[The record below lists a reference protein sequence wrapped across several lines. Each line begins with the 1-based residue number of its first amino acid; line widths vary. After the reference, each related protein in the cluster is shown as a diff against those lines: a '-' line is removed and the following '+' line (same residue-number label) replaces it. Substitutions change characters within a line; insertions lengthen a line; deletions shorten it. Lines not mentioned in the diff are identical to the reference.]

1 MHVFRKRL
9 CFLLGAVLVLLLA
22 SFTYHRLALQRE
34 KASLNPM
41 GQMVSVNGHD
51 MSVFVKG
58 NGPQTLV
65 FLSGAGTASPILDF
79 KDLYDG
85 LSKQYKIVVV
95 ERAGYGYSEDT
106 SKSRDVSE
114 VLSETRQALAK
125 AHVSGPYII
134 LSHSMASLE
143 TLLWQEKYPSE
154 IQAVIGLDWALPESY
169 AHLKMHSQILRMAR
183 LGSQL
188 GLLRYIPSRLYVP
201 NENLSSR
208 DRRLYQRIAYRQI
221 LSQAMLNES
230 LSVKGN
236 AKKVDAKINSQ
247 IPTLLLVSNG
257 EGTSFSKEEWRN
269 YAARFAKDQKN
280 IELTFYDAPH
290 YLYHYQ
296 TKEVVAKIE
305 DFIKGTTDYTNL
317 CY

>member
-1 MHVFRKRL
+1 MHVFMKRL
-9 CFLLGAVLVLLLA
+9 LFLMGAVLVLLLA
-22 SFTYHRLALQRE
+22 SFIYHRLALQRE

-79 KDLYDG
+79 KDLYNG

-134 LSHSMASLE
+134 LSHSMSSLE

-169 AHLKMHSQILRMAR
+169 LQLRMHSQILRMAR

-188 GLLRYIPSRLYVP
+188 GLLRYLPSRLYMP
-201 NENLSSR
+201 NENLSSS

-230 LSVKGN
+230 LSVKEN
-236 AKKVDAKINSQ
+236 AKKVTSSIDSH
-247 IPTLLLVSNG
+247 IPTLLMVSDG
-257 EGTSFSKEEWRN
+257 EGTVFSQEEWRH
-269 YAARFAKDQKN
+269 YATRFAKDQEK

-305 DFIKGTTDYTNL
+305 DFIKGTTD
-317 CY
+317 

>member
-1 MHVFRKRL
+1 MHVFMKRL
-9 CFLLGAVLVLLLA
+9 LFLMGAVLVLLLA
-22 SFTYHRLALQRE
+22 SFIYHRLALQRE

-95 ERAGYGYSEDT
+95 ERSGYGYSEDT

-125 AHVSGPYII
+125 AQVSGPYII

-154 IQAVIGLDWALPESY
+154 IKAIIGLDWALPESY

-201 NENLSSR
+201 NENLSSS

-236 AKKVDAKINSQ
+236 AKKVDAKIDSQ
-247 IPTLLLVSNG
+247 IPTLLMVSNG
-257 EGTSFSKEEWRN
+257 EGTGFGQEEWRN

-305 DFIKGTTDYTNL
+305 DFINGTTD
-317 CY
+317 

>member
-1 MHVFRKRL
+1 MHVFMKRL
-9 CFLLGAVLVLLLA
+9 LFLMGAVLVLLLA
-22 SFTYHRLALQRE
+22 SFIYHRLALQRE

-154 IQAVIGLDWALPESY
+154 IQAVIGLDWALLESY
-169 AHLKMHSQILRMAR
+169 SQLRMNSQILRMAR

-201 NENLSSR
+201 NENLSSS

-257 EGTSFSKEEWRN
+257 EGTSFSKEEWRH
-269 YAARFAKDQKN
+269 YATRFAKDQKN

-305 DFIKGTTDYTNL
+305 DFIKGTTD
-317 CY
+317 

>member
-1 MHVFRKRL
+1 MHVFMKRL
-9 CFLLGAVLVLLLA
+9 LFLMGAVLVLLLA
-22 SFTYHRLALQRE
+22 SFIYHRLALQRE

-95 ERAGYGYSEDT
+95 ERSGYGYSEDT

-143 TLLWQEKYPSE
+143 TLLWQEKYSSE

-169 AHLKMHSQILRMAR
+169 SQLRMHSQILRMAR

-201 NENLSSR
+201 NENLSSS

-236 AKKVDAKINSQ
+236 AKKVDAKIDSQ
-247 IPTLLLVSNG
+247 IPTLLMVSNG
-257 EGTSFSKEEWRN
+257 EGTGFGQEEWRN

-305 DFIKGTTDYTNL
+305 DFINGTTD
-317 CY
+317 

>member
-1 MHVFRKRL
+1 MHVFMKRL
-9 CFLLGAVLVLLLA
+9 LFLMGAVLVLLLA
-22 SFTYHRLALQRE
+22 SFIYHRLALQRE

-114 VLSETRQALAK
+114 VLSETRQALSK
-125 AHVSGPYII
+125 AQVSGPYII

-154 IQAVIGLDWALPESY
+154 IKAIIGLDWALPESY
-169 AHLKMHSQILRMAR
+169 SQLRMHSQILRMAR

-201 NENLSSR
+201 NENLSSS

-305 DFIKGTTDYTNL
+305 DFIKGTTD
-317 CY
+317 

>member
-9 CFLLGAVLVLLLA
+9 CFLLGLVLVLLLT

-34 KASLNPM
+34 KTSLNPM

-85 LSKQYKIVVV
+85 LSKEYKIVLV

-106 SKSRDVSE
+106 SKSRDVS
-114 VLSETRQALAK
+114 VILSETRQALAK
-125 AHVSGPYII
+125 AQVSGPYII

-154 IQAVIGLDWALPESY
+154 IKAIIGLDWALPESY
-169 AHLKMHSQILRMAR
+169 YQIKMHPQMLSMAR
-183 LGSQL
+183 WGSQL
-188 GLLRYIPSRLYVP
+188 GLLRYLPSRLYMP
-201 NENLSSR
+201 NENLSSS

-230 LSVKGN
+230 LSVKEN

-257 EGTSFSKEEWRN
+257 EGTSFSQEEWRH
-269 YAARFAKDQKN
+269 YATRFAKDQKN

-296 TKEVVAKIE
+296 TTEVVAKIE
-305 DFIKGTTDYTNL
+305 DFIKGTTD
-317 CY
+317 

>member
-1 MHVFRKRL
+1 MHVFMKRL
-9 CFLLGAVLVLLLA
+9 LFLMGAVLVLLLA
-22 SFTYHRLALQRE
+22 SFIYHRLALQRE

-154 IQAVIGLDWALPESY
+154 IKAIIGLDWALPESY
-169 AHLKMHSQILRMAR
+169 SQLRMHSQILRMAR

-201 NENLSSR
+201 NENLSSS

-230 LSVKGN
+230 LSVKEN
-236 AKKVDAKINSQ
+236 AKKVDAKIDSQ

-305 DFIKGTTDYTNL
+305 DFIKGTTD
-317 CY
+317 

>member
-9 CFLLGAVLVLLLA
+9 LFLLGLVLFLLLA
-22 SFTYHRLALQRE
+22 SFTYHRLGLQRE
-34 KASLNPM
+34 KASLSPL
-41 GQMVSVNGHD
+41 GRMVSVNEL
-51 MSVFVKG
+51 FVR
-58 NGPQTLV
+58 
-65 FLSGAGTASPILDF
+65 GAGTASPILDF

-95 ERAGYGYSEDT
+95 ERSGYGYSEGT

-114 VLSETRQALAK
+114 VLSETRQAIAK
-125 AHVSGPYII
+125 VHVSGPYII

-154 IQAVIGLDWALPESY
+154 IKAIIGLDWALPESY
-169 AHLKMHSQILRMAR
+169 YQIKMHPQMLSMAR
-183 LGSQL
+183 WGSQL
-188 GLLRYIPSRLYVP
+188 GLLRYLPSRLYMP
-201 NENLSSR
+201 NENLSSS

-230 LSVKGN
+230 LSVKEN

-257 EGTSFSKEEWRN
+257 EGTSFSQEEWRH
-269 YAARFAKDQKN
+269 YATRFAKDQKN

-296 TKEVVAKIE
+296 TTEVVAKIE
-305 DFIKGTTDYTNL
+305 DFIKGTTD
-317 CY
+317 

>member
-1 MHVFRKRL
+1 MHVFMKRL
-9 CFLLGAVLVLLLA
+9 LFLMGAVLVLLLV
-22 SFTYHRLALQRE
+22 SFIYHRLDLQRE
-34 KASLNPM
+34 KASLNPV
-41 GQMVSVNGHD
+41 GQMVSVNGHE

-125 AHVSGPYII
+125 AQVSGPYII

-169 AHLKMHSQILRMAR
+169 AHLKMHPQILRMAR

-201 NENLSSR
+201 NENLSSS

-230 LSVKGN
+230 LSVKEN

-305 DFIKGTTDYTNL
+305 DFIKGTTD
-317 CY
+317 

>member
-1 MHVFRKRL
+1 MHVFMKRL
-9 CFLLGAVLVLLLA
+9 LFLMGAVLVLLLA
-22 SFTYHRLALQRE
+22 SFIYHRLALQRE

-85 LSKQYKIVVV
+85 LSKQYKVVVV

-125 AHVSGPYII
+125 AQVSGPYII

-154 IQAVIGLDWALPESY
+154 IKAIIGLDWALPESY
-169 AHLKMHSQILRMAR
+169 SQLRMHSQILRMAR

-201 NENLSSR
+201 NENLSSS

-230 LSVKGN
+230 LSVKEN
-236 AKKVDAKINSQ
+236 AKKVDAKIDSQ

-305 DFIKGTTDYTNL
+305 DFIKGTTD
-317 CY
+317 

>member
-1 MHVFRKRL
+1 MHVFMKRL
-9 CFLLGAVLVLLLA
+9 LFLMGAVLVLLLA
-22 SFTYHRLALQRE
+22 SFIYHRLALQRE

-125 AHVSGPYII
+125 AQVSGPYII

-154 IQAVIGLDWALPESY
+154 IKAIIGLDWALPESY
-169 AHLKMHSQILRMAR
+169 SQLRMHSQILRMAR

-201 NENLSSR
+201 NENLSSS

-230 LSVKGN
+230 LSVKEN
-236 AKKVDAKINSQ
+236 AKKIDAKIDSQ

-290 YLYHYQ
+290 YLYHCQ

-305 DFIKGTTDYTNL
+305 DFIKGTTD
-317 CY
+317 

>member
-1 MHVFRKRL
+1 MHVFMKRL
-9 CFLLGAVLVLLLA
+9 LFLMGAVLVLLLA
-22 SFTYHRLALQRE
+22 SFIYHRLALQRE

-125 AHVSGPYII
+125 AQVSGPYII

-154 IQAVIGLDWALPESY
+154 IKAIIGLDWALPESY
-169 AHLKMHSQILRMAR
+169 SQLRMHSQILRMAR

-201 NENLSSR
+201 NENLSSS

-230 LSVKGN
+230 LSVKEN
-236 AKKVDAKINSQ
+236 AKKIDAKIDSQ
-247 IPTLLLVSNG
+247 IPSLLLVSNG

-305 DFIKGTTDYTNL
+305 DFIKGTTD
-317 CY
+317 

>member
-1 MHVFRKRL
+1 MHVFMKRL
-9 CFLLGAVLVLLLA
+9 LFLMGVVLVLLLA

-154 IQAVIGLDWALPESY
+154 IQAIIGLDWALPESY
-169 AHLKMHSQILRMAR
+169 SQLRMHSQILRMAR

-201 NENLSSR
+201 NENLSSS

-236 AKKVDAKINSQ
+236 AKKVDAKIDSQ

-269 YAARFAKDQKN
+269 YAARFAKDQEN

-290 YLYHYQ
+290 YLYHYHA
-296 TKEVVAKIE
+296 KEVVAKIE
-305 DFIKGTTDYTNL
+305 DFIKGTTD
-317 CY
+317 

>member
-9 CFLLGAVLVLLLA
+9 LFLLGAVLVLLLA

-34 KASLNPM
+34 KVSLKPM
-41 GQMVSVNGHD
+41 GQMVSVKGHD

-58 NGPQTLV
+58 EGPQTLV

-114 VLSETRQALAK
+114 VLSETRQALAR

-143 TLLWQEKYPSE
+143 ILLWQEKYPSE
-154 IQAVIGLDWALPESY
+154 VKAIIGLDWALPESY
-169 AHLKMHSQILRMAR
+169 AHLKMHPQILRMAR
-183 LGSQL
+183 WGSQL
-188 GLLRYIPSRLYVP
+188 GLLRYLPSRLYVP
-201 NENLSSR
+201 NANLSSS

-230 LSVKGN
+230 LSVEEN

-305 DFIKGTTDYTNL
+305 EFIKGTTD
-317 CY
+317 

>member
-1 MHVFRKRL
+1 MHVFMKRL
-9 CFLLGAVLVLLLA
+9 LFLMGAVLVLLLA
-22 SFTYHRLALQRE
+22 SFIYHRLALQRE

-65 FLSGAGTASPILDF
+65 FLSGAGPASPILDF
-79 KDLYDG
+79 KDLYNG

-134 LSHSMASLE
+134 LSHSMSSLE

-169 AHLKMHSQILRMAR
+169 LQLRMHSQILRMAR

-188 GLLRYIPSRLYVP
+188 GLLRYLPSRLYMP
-201 NENLSSR
+201 NENLSSS

-230 LSVKGN
+230 LSVKEN
-236 AKKVDAKINSQ
+236 AKKVTSSIDSH
-247 IPTLLLVSNG
+247 IPTLLMVSDG
-257 EGTSFSKEEWRN
+257 EGTVFSQEEWRH
-269 YAARFAKDQKN
+269 YATRFAKDQEK

-305 DFIKGTTDYTNL
+305 DFIKGTTD
-317 CY
+317 

>member
-1 MHVFRKRL
+1 MHVFMKRL
-9 CFLLGAVLVLLLA
+9 LFLMGAVLVLLLA
-22 SFTYHRLALQRE
+22 SFIYHRLALQRE

-41 GQMVSVNGHD
+41 VQMVSVNGHD

-154 IQAVIGLDWALPESY
+154 IQAIIGLDWALPESY
-169 AHLKMHSQILRMAR
+169 SQLRMHSQILRMAR

-188 GLLRYIPSRLYVP
+188 GLLRYIPSRLYLP
-201 NENLSSR
+201 KLNIISC
-208 DRRLYQRIAYRQI
+208 DRRHYQR
-221 LSQAMLNES
+221 
-230 LSVKGN
+230 K

-305 DFIKGTTDYTNL
+305 DFIKGTTD
-317 CY
+317 

>member
-1 MHVFRKRL
+1 MHVFIKRL

-58 NGPQTLV
+58 NGPQTLI

-106 SKSRDVSE
+106 SKSRDVSK

-201 NENLSSR
+201 NENLSSS

-269 YAARFAKDQKN
+269 YATRFAKDQKN

-305 DFIKGTTDYTNL
+305 DFIKGTTD
-317 CY
+317 

>member
-1 MHVFRKRL
+1 MHVFMKRL
-9 CFLLGAVLVLLLA
+9 LFLMGAVLVLLLA
-22 SFTYHRLALQRE
+22 SFIYHRLALQRE

-125 AHVSGPYII
+125 AQVSGPYII

-154 IQAVIGLDWALPESY
+154 IKAIIGLDWALPESY
-169 AHLKMHSQILRMAR
+169 SQLRMHSQILRMAR

-188 GLLRYIPSRLYVP
+188 GLLRYIPSRLYLP
-201 NENLSSR
+201 NENLSSS

-236 AKKVDAKINSQ
+236 AKKVDAKIDSQ

-257 EGTSFSKEEWRN
+257 KGTSFSKEEWRN

-305 DFIKGTTDYTNL
+305 DFIKGTTD
-317 CY
+317 

>member
-1 MHVFRKRL
+1 MHVFMKRL
-9 CFLLGAVLVLLLA
+9 LFLMGAVLVLLLA
-22 SFTYHRLALQRE
+22 SFIYHRLALQRE

-125 AHVSGPYII
+125 AQVSGPYII

-169 AHLKMHSQILRMAR
+169 AHLKMHPQILRMAR

-201 NENLSSR
+201 NENLSSS

-230 LSVKGN
+230 LSVKEN

-247 IPTLLLVSNG
+247 IPTLLMVSNG
-257 EGTSFSKEEWRN
+257 EGTGFGKEEWRN

-280 IELTFYDAPH
+280 IELTFYDTPH

-305 DFIKGTTDYTNL
+305 DFIKGTTD
-317 CY
+317 

>member
-1 MHVFRKRL
+1 MHVFMKRL
-9 CFLLGAVLVLLLA
+9 LFLMGAVLVLLLA
-22 SFTYHRLALQRE
+22 SFIYHRLALQRE
-34 KASLNPM
+34 KTSLNPM

-51 MSVFVKG
+51 MSVFIKG

-125 AHVSGPYII
+125 AQVSGPYII

-169 AHLKMHSQILRMAR
+169 SQLRMHSQILRMAR

-201 NENLSSR
+201 NENLSSS

-236 AKKVDAKINSQ
+236 AKKVDAKIDSQ

-257 EGTSFSKEEWRN
+257 EGTSFSQEEWRH
-269 YAARFAKDQKN
+269 YATRFAKDQKN

-305 DFIKGTTDYTNL
+305 DFIKGTTD
-317 CY
+317 

>member
-9 CFLLGAVLVLLLA
+9 LFLLGAVLLLLLS

-34 KASLNPM
+34 KASLKPM
-41 GQMVSVNGHD
+41 GQMVSVNGHE
-51 MSVFVKG
+51 MSIFVKG
-58 NGPQTLV
+58 EGPQTLV

-125 AHVSGPYII
+125 AQVSGPYII

-154 IQAVIGLDWALPESY
+154 IQAVIGLDWSLPESY
-169 AHLKMHSQILRMAR
+169 SQLRMHSQILRMAR

-201 NENLSSR
+201 NENLSSS

-230 LSVKGN
+230 LSVEEN
-236 AKKVDAKINSQ
+236 AKKVTSSIDSQ
-247 IPTLLLVSNG
+247 IPTLLMVSNG
-257 EGTSFSKEEWRN
+257 GGTGFSQKDWRH
-269 YAARFAKDQKN
+269 YATSFAKDQKN
-280 IELTFYDAPH
+280 IEVTFYDAPH

-296 TKEVVAKIE
+296 TKEVAEKIE
-305 DFIKGTTDYTNL
+305 EFIKETTE
-317 CY
+317 

>member
-1 MHVFRKRL
+1 MHVFMKRL
-9 CFLLGAVLVLLLA
+9 LFLMGAVLVLLLA

-114 VLSETRQALAK
+114 VLSETRQALAR

-154 IQAVIGLDWALPESY
+154 IQAIIGLDWALPESY
-169 AHLKMHSQILRMAR
+169 SQLRMHSQILRMAR

-201 NENLSSR
+201 NENLSSS

-236 AKKVDAKINSQ
+236 AKKVDAKIDSQ

-257 EGTSFSKEEWRN
+257 EGTSFSQEEWRH
-269 YAARFAKDQKN
+269 YATRFAKDQKN

-305 DFIKGTTDYTNL
+305 DFIEGTTD
-317 CY
+317 

>member
-1 MHVFRKRL
+1 MHVFIKRL

-106 SKSRDVSE
+106 SKSRDVSK

-154 IQAVIGLDWALPESY
+154 IQAIIGLDWALPESY
-169 AHLKMHSQILRMAR
+169 SQLRMHSQILRMAR

-201 NENLSSR
+201 NENLSSS

-247 IPTLLLVSNG
+247 ISTLLLVSNG
-257 EGTSFSKEEWRN
+257 EGTSFSKEKWRN

-305 DFIKGTTDYTNL
+305 DFIKGTTD
-317 CY
+317 

>member
-1 MHVFRKRL
+1 MHVFMKRL
-9 CFLLGAVLVLLLA
+9 LFLMGAVLVLLLA
-22 SFTYHRLALQRE
+22 SFIYHRLALQRE

-125 AHVSGPYII
+125 AQVSGPYII

-169 AHLKMHSQILRMAR
+169 AHLKMHPQILRMAR

-201 NENLSSR
+201 NENLSSS

-247 IPTLLLVSNG
+247 ISTLLLVSNG

-305 DFIKGTTDYTNL
+305 DFIKGTTD
-317 CY
+317 

>member
-1 MHVFRKRL
+1 MHVFMKRL
-9 CFLLGAVLVLLLA
+9 LFLMGAVLVLLLA
-22 SFTYHRLALQRE
+22 SFIYHRLALQRE

-125 AHVSGPYII
+125 AQVSGPYII

-154 IQAVIGLDWALPESY
+154 IKAIIGLDWALPESY
-169 AHLKMHSQILRMAR
+169 SQLRMYSQILRMAR

-201 NENLSSR
+201 NENLSSS

-236 AKKVDAKINSQ
+236 AKKVDAKIDSQ

-305 DFIKGTTDYTNL
+305 DFIKGTTD
-317 CY
+317 

>member
-1 MHVFRKRL
+1 MHVFMKRL
-9 CFLLGAVLVLLLA
+9 LFLMGAVLVLLLA
-22 SFTYHRLALQRE
+22 SFIYHRLALQRE

-125 AHVSGPYII
+125 AQVSGPYII

-154 IQAVIGLDWALPESY
+154 IKAIIGLDWALPESY
-169 AHLKMHSQILRMAR
+169 SQLRMHSQILRMAR

-201 NENLSSR
+201 NENLSSS

-257 EGTSFSKEEWRN
+257 EGTSFSKEEWRH
-269 YAARFAKDQKN
+269 YATRFAKDQKN

-305 DFIKGTTDYTNL
+305 DFIKGTTD
-317 CY
+317 

>member
-1 MHVFRKRL
+1 MHVFMKRL
-9 CFLLGAVLVLLLA
+9 LFLMGAVLVLLLA

-154 IQAVIGLDWALPESY
+154 IQAIIGLDWALPESY
-169 AHLKMHSQILRMAR
+169 SQLRMHSQILRMAR

-201 NENLSSR
+201 NENLSSS

-236 AKKVDAKINSQ
+236 AKKVDAKIDSQ

-305 DFIKGTTDYTNL
+305 DFIKGTTD
-317 CY
+317 

>member
-1 MHVFRKRL
+1 MHVFMKRL
-9 CFLLGAVLVLLLA
+9 LFLMGAVLVLLLA
-22 SFTYHRLALQRE
+22 SFIYHRLALQRE

-125 AHVSGPYII
+125 AQVSGPYII

-169 AHLKMHSQILRMAR
+169 SQLRMHSQILRMAR

-201 NENLSSR
+201 NENLSSS

-236 AKKVDAKINSQ
+236 AKKVDAKIDSQ

-305 DFIKGTTDYTNL
+305 DFIKGTTD
-317 CY
+317 

>member
-1 MHVFRKRL
+1 MHVFMKRL
-9 CFLLGAVLVLLLA
+9 LFLLGLVLFLLLA
-22 SFTYHRLALQRE
+22 IFTYHRLALQRE

-58 NGPQTLV
+58 EGPQTLV

-114 VLSETRQALAK
+114 VLSETRQALAR

-154 IQAVIGLDWALPESY
+154 IQAIIGLDWALPESY
-169 AHLKMHSQILRMAR
+169 SQLRMHSQILRMAR

-201 NENLSSR
+201 NENLSSS

-221 LSQAMLNES
+221 L
-230 LSVKGN
+230 
-236 AKKVDAKINSQ
+236 SQ

-257 EGTSFSKEEWRN
+257 EGTSFSQEEWRH
-269 YAARFAKDQKN
+269 YATRFAKDQKN

-305 DFIKGTTDYTNL
+305 DFIEGTTD
-317 CY
+317 

>member
-1 MHVFRKRL
+1 MHVFMKRL
-9 CFLLGAVLVLLLA
+9 LFLMGAVLVLLLA
-22 SFTYHRLALQRE
+22 SFIYHRLALQRE

-125 AHVSGPYII
+125 AQVSGPYII
-134 LSHSMASLE
+134 FSHSMASLE

-154 IQAVIGLDWALPESY
+154 IKAIIGLDWALPESY
-169 AHLKMHSQILRMAR
+169 SQLRMHSQILRMAR

-201 NENLSSR
+201 NENLSSS

-247 IPTLLLVSNG
+247 ISTLLLVSNG

-290 YLYHYQ
+290 YLYHYR

-305 DFIKGTTDYTNL
+305 DFIKGTTD
-317 CY
+317 

>member
-9 CFLLGAVLVLLLA
+9 LFLLGLVLFLLLA
-22 SFTYHRLALQRE
+22 IFTYHRLALQRE
-34 KASLNPM
+34 KASLNPV

-85 LSKQYKIVVV
+85 LSKQYKVVVV

-125 AHVSGPYII
+125 AQVSGPYII

-154 IQAVIGLDWALPESY
+154 VKAIIGLDWALPESY
-169 AHLKMHSQILRMAR
+169 SQLRMHSQILRMAR

-201 NENLSSR
+201 NENLSSS

-230 LSVKGN
+230 LSVKEN

-305 DFIKGTTDYTNL
+305 DFIKGTTD
-317 CY
+317 

>member
-1 MHVFRKRL
+1 MHVFMKRL
-9 CFLLGAVLVLLLA
+9 LFLMGAVLVLLLA
-22 SFTYHRLALQRE
+22 SFIYHRLALQRE

-169 AHLKMHSQILRMAR
+169 SQLKMHPQMLAMTRW
-183 LGSQL
+183 GSQL

-201 NENLSSR
+201 NENLSSS

-230 LSVKGN
+230 LSVKEN

-305 DFIKGTTDYTNL
+305 DFINGTTD
-317 CY
+317 

>member
-1 MHVFRKRL
+1 MHVFMKRL
-9 CFLLGAVLVLLLA
+9 LFLMGAVLVLLLA
-22 SFTYHRLALQRE
+22 SFIYHRLALQRE

-41 GQMVSVNGHD
+41 GQVVSVNGHD

-154 IQAVIGLDWALPESY
+154 IQAIIGLDWALPESY
-169 AHLKMHSQILRMAR
+169 SQLRMHSQILRMAR

-201 NENLSSR
+201 NENLSSS

-247 IPTLLLVSNG
+247 ISTLLLVSNG

-269 YAARFAKDQKN
+269 YATRFAKDQEN

-290 YLYHYQ
+290 YLYHYH

-305 DFIKGTTDYTNL
+305 DFIKGTTD
-317 CY
+317 

>member
-1 MHVFRKRL
+1 MHVFMKRL
-9 CFLLGAVLVLLLA
+9 LFLMGAVLVLLLA
-22 SFTYHRLALQRE
+22 SFIYHRLDLQRE
-34 KASLNPM
+34 KTSLNPM

-125 AHVSGPYII
+125 AQVSGPYII

-154 IQAVIGLDWALPESY
+154 IKAIIGLDWALPESY
-169 AHLKMHSQILRMAR
+169 SQLRMHSQILRMAR

-201 NENLSSR
+201 NENLSSS

-230 LSVKGN
+230 LSVKEN
-236 AKKVDAKINSQ
+236 AKKIDAKIDSQ

-305 DFIKGTTDYTNL
+305 DFIKGTTD
-317 CY
+317 

>member
-9 CFLLGAVLVLLLA
+9 LFLLGAVLVFVLA

-34 KASLNPM
+34 KASLKPM

-58 NGPQTLV
+58 EGPQTLV

-79 KDLYDG
+79 KDLYDD

-154 IQAVIGLDWALPESY
+154 VKAIIGLDWALPESY
-169 AHLKMHSQILRMAR
+169 AHLKMHPQILRMAHW
-183 LGSQL
+183 GSQL
-188 GLLRYIPSRLYVP
+188 GLLRYLPSRLYVP
-201 NENLSSR
+201 NANLSSS
-208 DRRLYQRIAYRQI
+208 DRRLYQLIAYRQI
-221 LSQAMLNES
+221 LSKAMLNES
-230 LSVKGN
+230 LSVKEN
-236 AKKVDAKINSQ
+236 AKKVPSTIDSQ
-247 IPTLLLVSNG
+247 IPTLLMVSNG
-257 EGTSFSKEEWRN
+257 GGTGFSQEDWRH
-269 YAARFAKDQKN
+269 YATSFAKDQEN
-280 IELTFYDAPH
+280 IEVTFYDAPH

-296 TKEVVAKIE
+296 TREVAAKIE
-305 DFIKGTTDYTNL
+305 EFIKETTD
-317 CY
+317 

>member
-1 MHVFRKRL
+1 MHVFMKRL
-9 CFLLGAVLVLLLA
+9 LFLLGLVLFLLLA
-22 SFTYHRLALQRE
+22 IFTYHRLALQRE
-34 KASLNPM
+34 RASLNPM
-41 GQMVSVNGHD
+41 GQMVSVNGHE

-58 NGPQTLV
+58 EGSQTLV

-85 LSKQYKIVVV
+85 LLKQYKIVVV

-125 AHVSGPYII
+125 VHVSGPYII

-154 IQAVIGLDWALPESY
+154 VKAIIGLDWALPESY
-169 AHLKMHSQILRMAR
+169 SHLTMHPQILRMAR
-183 LGSQL
+183 WGSQL
-188 GLLRYIPSRLYVP
+188 GLLRYLPSRLYVP
-201 NENLSSR
+201 NTNLSSN

-221 LSQAMLNES
+221 LSKAMLNES
-230 LSVKGN
+230 LSVKEN
-236 AKKVDAKINSQ
+236 AKKVTSSIDSQ
-247 IPTLLLVSNG
+247 IPTLLMVSNG
-257 EGTSFSKEEWRN
+257 GGTGFSQKDWRHYATSFSKNQE
-269 YAARFAKDQKN
+269 N
-280 IELTFYDAPH
+280 IEVIFYDAPH

-296 TKEVVAKIE
+296 TKEVAAKIE
-305 DFIKGTTDYTNL
+305 EFIKKTTD
-317 CY
+317 